1 MSQPSQKMDGFEF
14 NSVASYYSTI
24 NSTNAQLNYSLGLS
38 RVNSVFVNFIRSN
51 YLNNL
56 SQNSLQTMI
65 PVRATGQIADVNSV
79 TFTKGGVRY
88 PDSYV
93 TSTNYKLDSKVS
105 PVDPE
110 VSRKFLNSIV
120 PFKNLTRTQI
130 SPFNTNRDWTTN
142 DNSVAQGGLVWGVGV
157 NYNTLGSQ
165 GENFMTQAWGLEMDL
180 DLTDDNPISA
190 FVFVNAKNT
199 LMFNNDGV
207 QLVS

>member
-1 MSQPSQKMDGFEF
+1 LSLELHLAPPSTFLFDELGDASANGLLNADYTLSDVKLICEVEEMTEASPKMDGFEF

-65 PVRATGQIADVNSV
+65 PIRATGQIADVNSV

-93 TSTNYKLDSKVS
+93 TDTNYKLDSDVS
-105 PVDPE
+105 P
-110 VSRKFLNSIV
+110 
-120 PFKNLTRTQI
+120 
-130 SPFNTNRDWTTN
+130 
-142 DNSVAQGGLVWGVGV
+142 
-157 NYNTLGSQ
+157 
-165 GENFMTQAWGLEMDL
+165 
-180 DLTDDNPISA
+180 
-190 FVFVNAKNT
+190 
-199 LMFNNDGV
+199 
-207 QLVS
+207 